1 MYSKLGEAIV
11 NKNQKRIKEII
22 ASLDY
27 TDLNLADFVNE
38 MAPVMLTEAN
48 LTYGNFHF
56 IKMALFLR
64 ELSINN
70 YFSSFT
76 EKELINLLAI
86 NMTERRFIKVEADRI
101 GYKEDYADQ
110 STLKSMIE
118 EIDKGNIH
126 NAYYYS
132 LGLLKYKPDM
142 LKNNLLVLGTE
153 SLSNTLGHSF
163 TCFYSVMRDLV
174 VENSRYDTNSIF
186 SYIMYLSRFNYRNDV
201 HIQFDTDHFEDISK
215 LIEVCASG
223 EGIINLH
230 HMITLAVYLLWKKE
244 ENNGVYIPYHNF
256 LNWIGDK
263 EVDKKQ
269 KEKIENMETREYNLG
284 TYEEFENTF
293 LLKNLDD
300 TFPVY
305 LNVLEKDYN
314 KAVDWMFRLY
324 TNYYN
329 PNWDPHYFTSL
340 YSALKLFKIDKSEN
354 NIPSKMSIYQA
365 LSYFAQRV
373 DLKVK

>member
-11 NKNQKRIKEII
+11 NKNKKRIKEII

-132 LGLLKYKPDM
+132 LGLLKYKPEM

-153 SLSNTLGHSF
+153 SLSKTLGHSF
-163 TCFYSVMRDLV
+163 TCFYPVMRDLV

-230 HMITLAVYLLWKKE
+230 HMITLAVYLLWEKD

-324 TNYYN
+324 TNYYK

-340 YSALKLFKIDKSEN
+340 YSALKLYEMDKSEN
-354 NIPSKMSIYQA
+354 KTPSKMAVYQA
-365 LSYFAQRV
+365 IRYFAQRI
-373 DLKVK
+373 DLKTK